1 MSVTKQ
7 IQRHEWQRY
16 FDDLV
21 KRHLRGDSQNASVS
35 IEVLSPSLGEQPE
48 VTTARLVGLTY
59 DPKSNALEMMLED
72 VDHLVFY
79 PAEIWVVEEDDG
91 VVSALEV
98 VRSDGTREIMRLQRS
113 GAAASV
119 HATP

>member
-7 IQRHEWQRY
+7 IQRHEW
-16 FDDLV
+16 
-21 KRHLRGDSQNASVS
+21 
-35 IEVLSPSLGEQPE
+35 
-48 VTTARLVGLTY
+48 
-59 DPKSNALEMMLED
+59 ED

-113 GAAASV
+113 GAGASV